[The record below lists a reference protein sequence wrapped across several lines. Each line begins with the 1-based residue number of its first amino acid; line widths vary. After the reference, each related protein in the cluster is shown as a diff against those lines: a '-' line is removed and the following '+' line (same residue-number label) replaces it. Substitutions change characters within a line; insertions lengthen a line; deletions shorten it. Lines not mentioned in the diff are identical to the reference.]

1 MIYVKIKNNQKKY
14 FMFLS
19 NNWMQKKINNNMINL
34 WRLSFTN
41 LHSHLLKSLLSFLS
55 LTDVVTS
62 HVII

>member
-41 LHSHLLKSLLSFLS
+41 LHSHLLKSLFSFLL